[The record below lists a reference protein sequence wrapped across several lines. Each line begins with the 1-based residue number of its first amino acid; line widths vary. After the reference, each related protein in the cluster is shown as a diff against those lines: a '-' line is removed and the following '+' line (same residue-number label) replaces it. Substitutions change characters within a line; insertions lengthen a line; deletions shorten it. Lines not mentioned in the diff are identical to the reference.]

1 MSSRSQI
8 RLFAISAALVGA
20 LLPSFDAAAAQ
31 SPFKPSGRPGVE
43 TPTATRNP
51 NLEALQLSGISAL
64 GPEFRFNLIN
74 TNTKKSFWIGLNRTV
89 SGYTITSYDPQ
100 DSSVVVEHSGASR
113 RVALRKSSFIAQGPA
128 TPMAAPLVPVE
139 PYVPIPESVEGVD
152 EIRNP
157 QTPEEIKQAEYEARM
172 LVSDLL
178 QISMQ
183 ERERQR
189 LLREQQNQQQ

>member
-1 MSSRSQI
+1 
-8 RLFAISAALVGA
+8 
-20 LLPSFDAAAAQ
+20 
-31 SPFKPSGRPGVE
+31 
-43 TPTATRNP
+43 
-51 NLEALQLSGISAL
+51 
-64 GPEFRFNLIN
+64 
-74 TNTKKSFWIGLNRTV
+74 
-89 SGYTITSYDPQ
+89 
-100 DSSVVVEHSGASR
+100 
-113 RVALRKSSFIAQGPA
+113 
-128 TPMAAPLVPVE
+128 
-139 PYVPIPESVEGVD
+139 VEGVD